1 MIVRYSRRA
10 QGNIGAIY
18 NYLDE
23 QAPAAARKVK
33 DLIERRIMSLS
44 YFPLMA
50 PKTDSPGARGLSLTR
65 YPYKI
70 YSEIEGEE
78 AWILDIRDARRQPR
92 DGRN

>member
-10 QGNIGAIY
+10 RATSRRSTTH
-18 NYLDE
+18 LDE

-33 DLIERRIMSLS
+33 DLIERRIVSLS

-50 PKTDSPGARGLSLTR
+50 PRTDVPGVRELSLAR

-70 YSEIEGEE
+70 YYEIEGEE
-78 AWILDIRDARRQPR
+78 VWILHIRDARRQPW